1 MRIDESG
8 YPRGHANECLLV
20 APGPHRP
27 TIRFHPSGPR
37 GGCCYMRPRPG
48 PPGPVVRRGRGP
60 EGPLHPLWE
69 GVPSL
74 AEAPPM
80 RKHRGGG
87 RGCLGLSHTKKGRL
101 RRGACPRKFAIH
113 GKWAPFLYPP
123 SSRPRGGTRRVG
135 FMLHRHVFP
144 TQEVRLHLSTR
155 RVSCSRL
162 LPGGGGS
169 PLPWE
174 GIYFM
179 IIIYPHY

>member
-1 MRIDESG
+1 MN
-8 YPRGHANECLLV
+8 AFLL
-20 APGPHRP
+20 
-27 TIRFHPSGPR
+27 
-37 GGCCYMRPRPG
+37 
-48 PPGPVVRRGRGP
+48 PPGPTGPRSASTPPVPAVGVAICVHVRAPRDQWCGEAAAPKGPYTPYGRGYL
-60 EGPLHPLWE
+60 PLPKHPLCASTE
-69 GVPSL
+69 
-74 AEAPPM
+74 
-80 RKHRGGG
+80 GGG

-162 LPGGGGS
+162 LPGGGGGVPFPGRVYIS
-169 PLPWE
+169 
-174 GIYFM
+174 
-179 IIIYPHY
+179 